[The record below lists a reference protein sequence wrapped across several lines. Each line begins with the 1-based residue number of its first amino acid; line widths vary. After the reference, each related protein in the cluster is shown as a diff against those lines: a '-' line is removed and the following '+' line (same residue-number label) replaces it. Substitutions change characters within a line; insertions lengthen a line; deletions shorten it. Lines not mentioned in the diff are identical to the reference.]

1 MERASV
7 LFSTCYIGRY
17 KQLTYLRHVE
27 TGVFFADV
35 LDDQFPLTGAD
46 VLDRNARIVRHH
58 NQVDGLDGFGVGF
71 HPTDLLSSVHRPDNS
86 PPPTSSQHHTDA
98 TNEIKTVG
106 KQKKIVLDQKDTL
119 FLRSYC
125 QRKKTKCPMFRIE
138 QQHTINA
145 F

>member
-86 PPPTSSQHHTDA
+86 PPNIQPTPHRR
-98 TNEIKTVG
+98 NKRN
-106 KQKKIVLDQKDTL
+106 KN
-119 FLRSYC
+119 R
-125 QRKKTKCPMFRIE
+125 RKTKENRIRPKG
-138 QQHTINA
+138 HPFSPVLLPKKKNKMSNVPHRA
-145 F
+145 AAHD